1 MLLLP
6 VGLQKKGFT
15 PLRPIKKN
23 NVKSA
28 LKNCIICRIIEL
40 SCRIVSLENA
50 AKFAI
55 VCRTLSEAQCL
66 ADCRWPFEK
75 ETADEE
81 YS

>member
-28 LKNCIICRIIEL
+28 LKLKLHNLQHNRAFL
-40 SCRIVSLENA
+40 PHN
-50 AKFAI
+50 F
-55 VCRTLSEAQCL
+55 
-66 ADCRWPFEK
+66 P
-75 ETADEE
+75 
-81 YS
+81 